1 MTNPVTVE
9 VLRGEAVESRHRGAI
24 SIVDAAGKTVFSLGD
39 VEKPIFPRSAIKA
52 LQALPLVE
60 SGIADR
66 LGLTAQEISLACSS
80 HSGEPIHV
88 ETALSML
95 KKAGKDADCLECG
108 AHWPVSGKAE
118 RELAASGEKPSALHN
133 NCSGKHSGFICL
145 SCGLDEDPK
154 GYIASEHRVQREIR
168 AAGEEMTGFTY
179 LDAYAG
185 IDGCSIPTYAVPLKA
200 LALGFARFGTGY
212 GLDKKRAEAAQRIR
226 EAVAQYP
233 LLVAGTGRFDTDVMN
248 LFGAR
253 LFMKT
258 GAEGVYCATIPE
270 KGLGIAVKC
279 DDGEGRAAQ
288 VILGAIVQ
296 HFLPMSETEHE
307 NLAKLAEPVLRNWNG
322 IEVGRLR
329 SVLDFTKTS

>member
-1 MTNPVTVE
+1 
-9 VLRGEAVESRHRGAI
+9 
-24 SIVDAAGKTVFSLGD
+24 
-39 VEKPIFPRSAIKA
+39 
-52 LQALPLVE
+52 
-60 SGIADR
+60 
-66 LGLTAQEISLACSS
+66 
-80 HSGEPIHV
+80 
-88 ETALSML
+88 
-95 KKAGKDADCLECG
+95 
-108 AHWPVSGKAE
+108 
-118 RELAASGEKPSALHN
+118 
-133 NCSGKHSGFICL
+133 
-145 SCGLDEDPK
+145 
-154 GYIASEHRVQREIR
+154 
-168 AAGEEMTGFTY
+168 MTGFTY

-258 GAEGVYCATIPE
+258 GAEGVYCATMPE
-270 KGLGIAVKC
+270 QGLGIAVKC

-296 HFLPMSETEHE
+296 RFLPMSETEHE
-307 NLAKLAEPVLRNWNG
+307 NLAKIAEPVLRNWNG

>member
-108 AHWPVSGKAE
+108 AHWPLQAKSRRRSTIIARGSIQVLSAFP
-118 RELAASGEKPSALHN
+118 AAL
-133 NCSGKHSGFICL
+133 
-145 SCGLDEDPK
+145 
-154 GYIASEHRVQREIR
+154 
-168 AAGEEMTGFTY
+168 T
-179 LDAYAG
+179 
-185 IDGCSIPTYAVPLKA
+185 
-200 LALGFARFGTGY
+200 
-212 GLDKKRAEAAQRIR
+212 RIR
-226 EAVAQYP
+226 RDISDQNTVFSAKFG
-233 LLVAGTGRFDTDVMN
+233 LL
-248 LFGAR
+248 AR
-253 LFMKT
+253 K
-258 GAEGVYCATIPE
+258 
-270 KGLGIAVKC
+270 
-279 DDGEGRAAQ
+279 
-288 VILGAIVQ
+288 
-296 HFLPMSETEHE
+296 
-307 NLAKLAEPVLRNWNG
+307 
-322 IEVGRLR
+322 
-329 SVLDFTKTS
+329 

>member
-1 MTNPVTVE
+1 MLFRSKPV
-9 VLRGEAVESRHRGAI
+9 
-24 SIVDAAGKTVFSLGD
+24 
-39 VEKPIFPRSAIKA
+39 FPRSAVKA

-66 LGLTAQEISLACSS
+66 LGLTAQELSLACSS

-95 KKAGKDADCLECG
+95 KKAGRDADCLECG

-118 RELAASGEKPSALHN
+118 RALAAAGEKPSALHN

-145 SCGLDEDPK
+145 SCGLDEDPT
-154 GYIASEHRVQREIR
+154 GYTGAGHRVQREVR

-179 LDAYAG
+179 LEAFSG
-185 IDGCSIPTYAVPLKA
+185 IDGCSIPTYGVPLKA
-200 LALGFARFGTGY
+200 LALGFARFGTGF
-212 GLDKKRAEAAQRIR
+212 GLDRKRAEAAQRIR

-233 LLVAGTGRFDTDVMN
+233 LLVAGTGRFDTEVMS

-258 GAEGVYCATIPE
+258 GAEGVY
-270 KGLGIAVKC
+270 
-279 DDGEGRAAQ
+279 
-288 VILGAIVQ
+288 
-296 HFLPMSETEHE
+296 
-307 NLAKLAEPVLRNWNG
+307 
-322 IEVGRLR
+322 
-329 SVLDFTKTS
+329 